1 MTISVCESLYTATL
15 DNVDTRN
22 EAIGQL
28 FSVGTI
34 ALDVF
39 HPFSAIFGEFKRRII
54 LCANLADQNSY

>member
-22 EAIGQL
+22 EAIGRL

-39 HPFSAIFGEFKRRII
+39 PPIFGNFR
-54 LCANLADQNSY
+54 